1 MFKLQTIEGARLMV
15 GRVSGVLDAWT
26 VEQVVEFMEIEE
38 LENANGFHRYCDL
51 SALEGVHLST
61 NDILRMAERRRE
73 FNPNSIPV
81 KSAFFATDP
90 LSFGIARMYE
100 QLLNSPRIEVRVWSD
115 RESAANW
122 LGVRVDSLAV

>member
-1 MFKLQTIEGARLMV
+1 MV

-38 LENANGFHRYCDL
+38 LENTSGFHRYCDL
-51 SALEGVHLST
+51 SALEGIHLST
-61 NDILRMAERRRE
+61 NDILRLAERRRE

-81 KSAFFATDP
+81 KSAFYATDP

-100 QLLNSPRIEVRVWSD
+100 QILNSPRIEVRVWSN
-115 RESAANW
+115 REAAAIW
-122 LGVRVDSLAV
+122 LGVQVDALSL